1 MSQSYLLRK
10 ALTTAET
17 MLLPASSASYF
28 FRSIYISNAHS
39 AAIKVTLAVTSSRS
53 FAAVGDYIVYEV
65 SIANQE
71 YLLLENILV
80 PVGHQLR
87 GYSDHDLVG
96 SLVAFGV
103 ME

>member
-1 MSQSYLLRK
+1 
-10 ALTTAET
+10 

-39 AAIKVTLAVTSSRS
+39 GAITVNLAVTSSRS
-53 FAAVGDYIVYEV
+53 FAAIGDWIVYDV
-65 SIANQE
+65 SIAKSA

>member
-28 FRSIYISNAHS
+28 FRSIYISNAHN

-53 FAAVGDYIVYEV
+53 FAAIGDWIIYEF
-65 SIANQE
+65 SISSGS
-71 YLLLENILV
+71 YLVLENILV